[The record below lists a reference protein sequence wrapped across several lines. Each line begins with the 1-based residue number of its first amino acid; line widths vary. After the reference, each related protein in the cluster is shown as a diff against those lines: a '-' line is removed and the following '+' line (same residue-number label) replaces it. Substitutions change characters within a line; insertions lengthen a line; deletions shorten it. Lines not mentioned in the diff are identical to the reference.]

1 MKPTIEQLLHIHGP
15 MSSSALREKL
25 IANGLTEVN
34 ARQRISRA
42 GGDVQRFTHFSLP
55 KNEAFLYLTKDY
67 NSRRYWIAL
76 LESHANARTVYA
88 HTFFAF
94 HPYKGA
100 IPAYLFS
107 KVSGSPDKLK
117 GHIASSRLEAQLL
130 KGSVLRREAD
140 VVLGDCLVTYINDIN
155 GVTDTQHVRN
165 QLLVEDILIKGVADW
180 IRHNSL
186 GSFNKV
192 QVRNSQNMP
201 SFSHHH
207 WDICAPSYIMP
218 LATIQKGEMS
228 NGFIVADVIYN
239 DLDSKSIQTY
249 LTKVQRCRNM
259 RNTRPFLAMLI
270 AERFDP
276 EAFRL
281 AKQAGVMA
289 TTVSNLLGQDI
300 SALLSSLLNTLNR
313 AGAIA
318 AANPEKINELFKGL
332 TRIEGAA
339 INIRGVMFEM
349 LVGHIVLKTQ
359 NVSTVDL
366 NKQIST
372 EAGKAEIDVIG
383 FRGEAE
389 IKCYECKGYEVKRL
403 ISVEMIEKWLERV
416 QRIRKF
422 YSQIH
427 VYRDRKMTFSFWTS
441 SDFEP
446 EALELLLYQK
456 QRNTKI
462 TLDWKNGRDILSI
475 VKEDNLKSIA
485 DVLQEHYLRHPL
497 APDADV

>member
-1 MKPTIEQLLHIHGP
+1 MIKTIEEILQCYGP
-15 MSSSALREKL
+15 MASSVLREKL
-25 IANGLTEVN
+25 IAAGLTEVN

-55 KNEAFLYLTKDY
+55 KKEAFLYLKKDY
-67 NSRRYWIAL
+67 NSPKYWDAL

-88 HTFFAF
+88 HTVFAL
-94 HPYKGA
+94 HPYQGV
-100 IPAYLFS
+100 IPTYLFS

-117 GHIASSRLEAQLL
+117 GQIASSRLEMQLL
-130 KGSVLRREAD
+130 KGLVLRKD
-140 VVLGDCLVTYINDIN
+140 TDPVLGEYYVIYINGLNDLL
-155 GVTDTQHVRN
+155 DTRHIRS

-180 IRHNSL
+180 VRHNGL

-201 SFSHHH
+201 SFSHHY
-207 WDICAPSYIMP
+207 WDLCAPSYIMP
-218 LATIQKGEMS
+218 IASVQKNGIN
-228 NGFIVADVIYN
+228 NGFIVADIIYGE
-239 DLDSKSIQTY
+239 LDSKSIQAY
-249 LTKVQRCRNM
+249 ITKVQRCRNM

-270 AERFDP
+270 ADRFDQ
-276 EAFRL
+276 ESFRL
-281 AKQAGVMA
+281 ARQAGVMV

-313 AGAIA
+313 ASAIA

-332 TRIEGAA
+332 TKIEGAA

-372 EAGKAEIDVIG
+372 DTGKAEIDVIG

-389 IKCYECKGYEVKRL
+389 IKFYECKGYEVKRL
-403 ISVEMIEKWLERV
+403 ITVEMIEKWIERI
-416 QRIRKF
+416 QRIRKYF
-422 YSQIH
+422 SQIPI
-427 VYRDRKMTFSFWTS
+427 YRERKMIFSFWTS
-441 SDFEP
+441 SDFSP
-446 EALELLLYQK
+446 EALECLLYHK
-456 QRNTKI
+456 KRNVKI
-462 TLDWKNGRDILSI
+462 LLDWKNGREILGI
-475 VKEDNLKSIA
+475 VKEDKLNSIA

-497 APDADV
+497 ASESNF